1 MPRTFVISKTTTLKA
16 LTAQLSTDASANDDN
31 APAVNLATLQRLNPH
46 ISDLARIP
54 AGTVVFVPDT
64 PNARG
69 ATTSVGG
76 QGFQEFAE
84 RARQAGVSTT
94 ERVSAS
100 YSALVD
106 QQKEVATAL
115 KSAAIKKQV
124 DADADLQNLVADSD
138 AVFKADQQNAKTAQ
152 QMLETMQKGVA
163 DELAVLAK
171 MFD

>member
-16 LTAQLSTDASANDDN
+16 LTAQLSTDAAAGDND
-31 APAVNLATLQRLNPH
+31 APAVTQATLQRLNPH

-64 PNARG
+64 PNVRA
-69 ATTSVGG
+69 ATSSVGG

-84 RARQAGVSTT
+84 QARQASASTT
-94 ERVSAS
+94 QRVSAS
-100 YSALVD
+100 YSALAE

-115 KSAAIKKQV
+115 KSAAVRKQV
-124 DADADLQNLVADSD
+124 EADADLQKLVADSD
-138 AVFKADQQNAKTAQ
+138 AVFKADQQNAKATQ
-152 QMLETMQKGVA
+152 QTLESIQKGVA